1 VSLKAKALRGVLWN
15 LVEVLGTQG
24 TAFLV
29 FVLLARLLQ
38 PAAFGLVA
46 LAGTVIMVLQIF
58 VEAGFST
65 AIVRAD
71 EITDQKLNTAFWIGV
86 GVALLLVLGL
96 SLSAGTVS
104 ALYGAPELAPVLRA
118 LAWIMLFSSLSAVHT
133 ALLVRKLDF
142 RSKAL
147 RRLVAV
153 LAGGAA
159 GVTLALMDYGVW
171 ALVGKQAVEGLVDC
185 LVVWRT
191 SPWRP
196 GRDVTKK
203 DARELFA
210 FGKNMVGSSLVTFL
224 NRSADDLI
232 IGVFLGPVALGYYAV
247 AYRANVAVTE
257 VALRATSRTAV
268 PVFAKLQA
276 EPERLREAYY
286 SALEFAA
293 LVACPIFLGLSAT
306 APEVCLTMFGSD
318 WAPSVRPMQVLGI
331 AGLGAAIHLYLG
343 PILIAVGQPT
353 AFFRFSLAQG
363 ILNVI
368 AFGIAV
374 RWGIVAVAWAFV
386 ARSLLTFPV
395 VLWLMRRAIGTEA
408 RRILGLVSA
417 PTLASL
423 GMLGAVAAARPA
435 LAGLPTIVTLGALVL
450 VGAVSYLALMTL
462 FGRRT
467 VERFVGM
474 LRSARSMRAA
484 GTSSV

>member
-1 VSLKAKALRGVLWN
+1 MSLKAKALRGVLWN

-29 FVLLARLLQ
+29 FVLLARLLE

-46 LAGTVIMVLQIF
+46 LAGTVIMVLTIF

-65 AIVRAD
+65 AIVRA
-71 EITDQKLNTAFWIGV
+71 EEVTDQKLNTAFWIGV

-96 SLSAGTVS
+96 SASAGWV
-104 ALYGAPELAPVLRA
+104 ARLYGAPELTPVLRA

-133 ALLVRKLDF
+133 ALLVRQLNF

-153 LAGGAA
+153 FAGGVA
-159 GVTLALMDYGVW
+159 GVVLALLDYGVW

-185 LVVWRT
+185 IVVWRT

-196 GRDVTKK
+196 GRDVTRK
-203 DARELFA
+203 DARELFS

-232 IGVFLGPVALGYYAV
+232 IGVFLGPAALGYYAV

-286 SALEFAA
+286 SALELAA
-293 LVACPIFLGLSAT
+293 LVACPVFLGLSAT
-306 APEVCLTMFGSD
+306 APEVCLAMFGAD
-318 WAPSVRPMQVLGI
+318 WAPSVRPMQVLGL
-331 AGLGAAIHLYLG
+331 AGLGAAIHLYLA
-343 PILIAVGQPT
+343 PILIATGQPT
-353 AFFRFSLAQG
+353 TLFRFGLAQG
-363 ILNVI
+363 VFNVL
-368 AFGIAV
+368 AFLIAV

-386 ARSLLTFPV
+386 ARSLITFPI
-395 VLWLMRRAIGTEA
+395 VLWLMRRAIGAEP

-417 PTLASL
+417 PTFASL
-423 GMLGAVAAARPA
+423 VMLGAVSAARPA
-435 LAGLPTIVTLGALVL
+435 LSGLPTLVTLLGLMVVGALTYL
-450 VGAVSYLALMTL
+450 VMMALI
-462 FGRRT
+462 GRRT
-467 VERFVGM
+467 VERFFLM
-474 LRSARSMRAA
+474 LRTARSMRPA
-484 GTSSV
+484 SSP

>member
-1 VSLKAKALRGVLWN
+1 MSLKAKALKGVLWN

-29 FVLLARLLQ
+29 FVLLARLLA

-46 LAGTVIMVLQIF
+46 LAGTVIMVLTIF

-65 AIVRAD
+65 AIVRS
-71 EITDQKLNTAFWIGV
+71 EEVTDSKLNTAFWIGV

-96 SLSAGTVS
+96 SLSAGWVAS
-104 ALYGAPELAPVLRA
+104 LYGTPELTPVLRA
-118 LAWIMLFSSLSAVHT
+118 LAWIMLFGSLSAVHT

-153 LAGGAA
+153 VAGGIA
-159 GVTLALMDYGVW
+159 GVVLALLDYGVW

-196 GRDVTKK
+196 GLEMTRK
-203 DARELFA
+203 DARELFG

-224 NRSADDLI
+224 NRSADDMI

-286 SALEFAA
+286 AALEFAA
-293 LVACPIFLGLSAT
+293 LVACPVFLGLSAT
-306 APEVCLTMFGSD
+306 APEVCLVMFGAE
-318 WAPSVRPMQVLGI
+318 WAPSVAPMQVLGL
-331 AGLGAAIHLYLG
+331 AGLGAAINLYLG
-343 PILIAVGQPT
+343 PILIAVGLWTRQAAFLLSGIMAGAYFMVHQP
-353 AFFRFSLAQG
+353 
-363 ILNVI
+363 
-368 AFGIAV
+368 
-374 RWGIVAVAWAFV
+374 
-386 ARSLLTFPV
+386 
-395 VLWLMRRAIGTEA
+395 M
-408 RRILGLVSA
+408 
-417 PTLASL
+417 
-423 GMLGAVAAARPA
+423 GALPMQNMGEQAA
-435 LAGLPTIVTLGALVL
+435 LYSWIFLVL
-450 VGAVSYLALMTL
+450 VAIGPGRYAVDAL
-462 FGRRT
+462 RR
-467 VERFVGM
+467 RG
-474 LRSARSMRAA
+474 
-484 GTSSV
+484 

>member
-1 VSLKAKALRGVLWN
+1 MNLKAKALRGVLWN

-38 PAAFGLVA
+38 PASFGLVA
-46 LAGTVIMVLQIF
+46 LAGSVITVLTIF

-65 AIVRAD
+65 AIVRSK
-71 EITDQKLNTAFWIGV
+71 EITDSKLNTAFWIGV

-96 SLSAGTVS
+96 SLSAGSV
-104 ALYGAPELAPVLRA
+104 AAVYGTPELAPVLRA

-153 LAGGAA
+153 VAGGIT
-159 GVTLALMDYGVW
+159 GVTLALLDFGVW

-196 GRDVTKK
+196 GRDMTRK

-224 NRSADDLI
+224 NRSADDMI

-276 EPERLREAYY
+276 EPDRLREAYY

-293 LVACPIFLGLSAT
+293 LVACPVFLGLSAT
-306 APEVCLTMFGSD
+306 APEVCLSMFGAE
-318 WAPSVRPMQVLGI
+318 WAPSVRPMQVLGL
-331 AGLGAAIHLYLG
+331 AGLGAAINLYLG
-343 PILIAVGQPT
+343 PILIAVGKPT
-353 AFFRFSLAQG
+353 AYFRFSLVQG
-363 ILNVI
+363 ILNVL
-368 AFGIAV
+368 AFLIAV
-374 RWGIVAVAWAFV
+374 RWGITAVAWAFV
-386 ARSLLTFPV
+386 ARSLVTFPV
-395 VLWLMRRAIGTEA
+395 VIWLMRRAIGA
-408 RRILGLVSA
+408 DPRRILGLIGA
-417 PTLASL
+417 PTFASL
-423 GMLGAVAAARPA
+423 AMLGSVAAVRPA
-435 LAGLPTIVTLGALVL
+435 LAGLPTLVILLCLIVVGALT
-450 VGAVSYLALMTL
+450 YLIVMALI
-462 FGRRT
+462 GRRT
-467 VERFVGM
+467 VERFFLV
-474 LRSARSMRAA
+474 LRSARSMRPA
-484 GTSSV
+484 GT